1 MIGIVKVT
9 DTLIN
14 VFDDR
19 PCRERHDSPKEDK
32 HNQMRA
38 EYESSDVDVFAFTIL
53 TTVKRLI
60 SRQARVWGRLEGTI

>member
-14 VFDDR
+14 VFDER
-19 PCRERHDSPKEDK
+19 PCRERHDSAKEDK

-53 TTVKRLI
+53 TTV
-60 SRQARVWGRLEGTI
+60 